1 MTDDQRTK
9 RAADHNRLRQDV
21 VNADAALE
29 KAEAHAR
36 RLRDVRDALLAEL
49 AQIGLNDK

>member
-1 MTDDQRTK
+1 MKEQDQRQ

-21 VNADAALE
+21 VNAEAALE
-29 KAEAHAR
+29 QAEAHAR
-36 RLRDVRDALLAEL
+36 RLRDVRDSLLAEL

>member
-9 RAADHNRLRQDV
+9 RAADHNRLKQDV
-21 VNADAALE
+21 ANAEAALE
-29 KAEAHAR
+29 RAEAHAR
-36 RLRDVRDALLAEL
+36 RLRDVRDSLMAEL